1 MRHLFGQWATVE
13 SNIKKSK
20 HFLLLLDY
28 DGTLTPIAPTPG
40 EAFLDDKLKKG
51 LTALARKK
59 KYTIGI
65 VSGRSLDEVKNLLK
79 IKGAYYAGNHGL
91 EIEAESVKFIH
102 PDCLRYQ
109 PYIKEVNDQLSAIT
123 RGIKGV
129 ILEDKGITLSLH
141 YRLVEKKLI
150 SKVKKAFDQVCA
162 PYQKRGKIK
171 VTSGKKVLE
180 VRPAIEWDKGK
191 ALCKIEQL
199 SNATSGDLTCY
210 IGDDQTDFDAF
221 NVLKNRGISIFVGKA
236 SFSPAQYYLKDTE
249 EVAEFLE
256 RVNNL
261 SD

>member
-1 MRHLFGQWATVE
+1 M
-13 SNIKKSK
+13 
-20 HFLLLLDY
+20 LLLDY

-40 EAFLDDKLKKG
+40 EALLDDNLKKR
-51 LTALARKK
+51 LTSLARKD

-65 VSGRSLDEVKNLLK
+65 ISGRSLSEVKNLLK

-91 EIEAESVKFIH
+91 EIEMESVKFIH
-102 PDCLRYQ
+102 PDFLRYQ
-109 PYIKEVNDQLSAIT
+109 PYIKEVNGELSAIT

-129 ILEDKGITLSLH
+129 VLEDKGMTLSLH
-141 YRLVEKKLI
+141 YRLVDKKWV
-150 SKVKKAFDQVCA
+150 SKIKKAFDQVCA

-180 VRPAIEWDKGK
+180 VRPAIAWDKGK

-199 SNATSGDLTCY
+199 SGAAAEDLTCY

-221 NVLKNRGISIFVGKA
+221 NVLKKRGISIFVGKDPL
-236 SFSPAQYYLKDTE
+236 SSAQYYLKDTK